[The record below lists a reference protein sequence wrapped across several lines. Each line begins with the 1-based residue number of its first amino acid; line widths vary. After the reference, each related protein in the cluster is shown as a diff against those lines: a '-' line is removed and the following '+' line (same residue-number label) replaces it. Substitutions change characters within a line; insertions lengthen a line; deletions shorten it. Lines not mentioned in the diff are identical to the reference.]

1 MSLSFENVQPPGAFQ
16 KFSEPIKPTILQN
29 ISHQTKI
36 LSTKNQL
43 LDNKLIINSNVKYIV
58 LTFNRLP
65 HYKTKEIFHVQ

>member
-29 ISHQTKI
+29 ISHQTRI

-43 LDNKLIINSNVKYIV
+43 LDNKLIINSKKTLLSIA
-58 LTFNRLP
+58 LTFF
-65 HYKTKEIFHVQ
+65 E

>member
-43 LDNKLIINSNVKYIV
+43 LDNKLIINSK
-58 LTFNRLP
+58 
-65 HYKTKEIFHVQ
+65 KTL